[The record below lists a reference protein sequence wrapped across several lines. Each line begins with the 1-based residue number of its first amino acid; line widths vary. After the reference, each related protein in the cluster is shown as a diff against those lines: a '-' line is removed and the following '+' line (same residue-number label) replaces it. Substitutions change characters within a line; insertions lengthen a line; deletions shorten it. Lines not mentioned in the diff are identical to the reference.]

1 MPLSRQISTTSPVL
15 ARRFAGCLGLFYS
28 AVFVLSGTHLPFF
41 PVWLRAIGL
50 DASWIGIVIAV
61 PAVTRFTVLPL
72 ITAMAERRQ
81 ALRAGMRLA
90 TFATASGFA
99 VLAFQHAPWLVF
111 LVYVAT
117 CCLWTPLLPLTD
129 AYALRGVMSYGLN
142 YGRLRL
148 WGSAA
153 FVVGTLLCGGLADVL
168 AAPDLIWIIVTVGVL
183 GAASSLLLERLP
195 PLPRSTGPARD
206 GRHLLADPSFL
217 CIIIASALIQGSHAA
232 YYTFSAIEWRAQG
245 LSGLTIAWLWTMGVL
260 TEIVIFALSPRFT
273 LAPATLVM
281 IGAVAAVLR
290 WTLTAT
296 EPQALGLAAVQ
307 ISHGFTFGL
316 TLIGTMGLLVRQVPA
331 HVTARGQGY
340 YAAAS
345 GIVGSAASALS
356 GPVYAHYGP
365 GVYLMMAAM
374 AAVGGL
380 LMWVARN
387 RFKLHPHSAASG
399 G

>member
-15 ARRFAGCLGLFYS
+15 SRRFAGRLGLFYG
-28 AVFVLSGTHLPFF
+28 AVFALSGTHLPFF

-50 DASWIGIVIAV
+50 DAAWIGVIIAV

-72 ITAMAERRQ
+72 ITAGAERHQ
-81 ALRAGMRLA
+81 ALRAAMRLV

-99 VLAFQHAPWLVF
+99 VLAFQHDAWPVF

-117 CCLWTPLLPLTD
+117 CCLWTPLVPLTD

-153 FVVGTLLCGGLADVL
+153 FIVGTLLCGGLADVV
-168 AAPDLIWIIVTVGVL
+168 AATELIWIIVSVGLL
-183 GAASSLLLERLP
+183 GAASSLLIQRLP
-195 PLPRSTGPARD
+195 PLPRSAGPAQD
-206 GRHLLADPSFL
+206 GRHLLSDPGFL
-217 CIIIASALIQGSHAA
+217 CVIMASALIQGSHAA
-232 YYTFSAIEWRAQG
+232 YYTFSAIEWKAQG

-260 TEIVIFALSPRFT
+260 AEILVFALSPRFT
-273 LAPATLVM
+273 LAPSTLVV
-281 IGAVAAVLR
+281 IGAIAAVLR

-296 EPQALGLAAVQ
+296 EPHALGLTVVQ

-316 TLIGTMGLLVRQVPA
+316 TLVGTMGLLVRQVPA

-340 YAAAS
+340 YSAAS

-356 GPVYAHYGP
+356 GPIYAQYGP
-365 GVYLMMAAM
+365 GVYLVMAAM
-374 AAVGGL
+374 AGLGGL
-380 LMWVARN
+380 LMWTARN
-387 RFKLHPHSAASG
+387 RFAGHPHSAASG

>member
-15 ARRFAGCLGLFYS
+15 CRRFAGRLGLFYS

-50 DASWIGIVIAV
+50 DASWIGVIIAV
-61 PAVTRFTVLPL
+61 PAVTRFTILPL
-72 ITAMAERRQ
+72 ITALAERRQ
-81 ALRAGMRLA
+81 ALRAAMRLT

-99 VLAFQHAPWLVF
+99 VLAFQHDPWLVF

-117 CCLWTPLLPLTD
+117 CCLWTPLVPLTD

-153 FVVGTLLCGGLADVL
+153 FIVGTLLCGGLADFV
-168 AAPDLIWIIVTVGVL
+168 AAPELIWIIVSVALL
-183 GAASSLLLERLP
+183 GAASSLLLQSLP
-195 PLPRSTGPARD
+195 SLPRGAGPARD
-206 GRHLLADPSFL
+206 GRALLRDPGFL
-217 CIIIASALIQGSHAA
+217 CIIISSALIQASHAA
-232 YYTFSAIEWRAQG
+232 YYTFSAIEWKAQG

-260 TEIVIFALSPRFT
+260 AEIVVFALSPRFT
-273 LAPATLVM
+273 VAPSSLVI

-296 EPQALGLAAVQ
+296 EPHALGLAAVQ

-316 TLIGTMGLLVRQVPA
+316 TLVGTMGLLVREVPA
-331 HVTARGQGY
+331 HATARGQGY

-345 GIVGSAASALS
+345 GIVGSAASVLS
-356 GPVYAHYGP
+356 GPVYAQYGP
-365 GVYLMMAAM
+365 GVYFVMAGM
-374 AAVGGL
+374 AGLGGL
-380 LMWVARN
+380 LMWTARH
-387 RFKLHPHSAASG
+387 RLAGQPHSAASG